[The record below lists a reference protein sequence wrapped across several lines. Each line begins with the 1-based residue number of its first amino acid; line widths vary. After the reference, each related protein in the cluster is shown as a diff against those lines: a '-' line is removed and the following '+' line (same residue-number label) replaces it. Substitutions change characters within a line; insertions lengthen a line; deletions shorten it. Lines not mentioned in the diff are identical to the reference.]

1 MSLARAFMTVYEST
15 RTTSLAPWIA
25 LVNQSPMSWAD
36 EPGGALPKA
45 SAAAW

>member
-36 EPGGALPKA
+36 EPGGALPKE